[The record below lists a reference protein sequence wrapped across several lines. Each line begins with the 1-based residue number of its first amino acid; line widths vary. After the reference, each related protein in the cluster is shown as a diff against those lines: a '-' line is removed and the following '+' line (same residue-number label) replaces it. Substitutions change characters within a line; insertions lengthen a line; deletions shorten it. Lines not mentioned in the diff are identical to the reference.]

1 MKTVGIVGLGL
12 IGGSFARAYKASGED
27 FTVYAAEKDAPTLQF
42 AELMGAVDGELNDET
57 LQKCGCVLVC
67 LHTADACRWLEE
79 NASRIPQ
86 SALVMDCCGVKG
98 RICQKGADLARR
110 WGFEYAGG
118 HPMAGTH
125 RWGFRN
131 SSSLMFKGASFVIV
145 PGVFDDIEL
154 LERIK
159 SFVAPAGFTAFP
171 VTDAETHDRLI
182 AFTSQLA
189 HVVSNAYIKS
199 PTALE
204 HKGFSAGSYRD
215 LTRVAW
221 LNPTLW
227 TDLFLENRANLLAE
241 IDGLMAELSRYRS
254 AIAAGDE
261 KELWKLLEEGRLK
274 KEEVDG

>member
-1 MKTVGIVGLGL
+1 MKTMGIVGLGL
-12 IGGSFARAYKASGED
+12 IGGSFARAYKTAGSD
-27 FTVYAAEKDAPTLQF
+27 FTVYAAEKDAATLQF
-42 AELMGAVDGELNDET
+42 AELMGAVDGELNAET
-57 LQKCGCVLVC
+57 LKKCDCILIC
-67 LHTADACRWLEE
+67 LHTTAACLWLDE
-79 NASRIPQ
+79 NAPQIPK

-98 RICQKGADLARR
+98 RICKKGFELAERY
-110 WGFEYAGG
+110 GFEYAGG

-125 RWGFRN
+125 RWGFKN
-131 SSSLMFKGASFVIV
+131 SSSRMFKGASFVIV
-145 PGVFDDIEL
+145 PRVFDDIEL

-159 SFVAPAGFTAFP
+159 NFIAPAGFAAFP
-171 VTDAETHDRLI
+171 VTDARRHDRLI

-227 TDLFLENRANLLAE
+227 TDLFLENRTNLLAE
-241 IDGLMAELSRYRS
+241 IDGLMAELSQYRD
-254 AIAAGDE
+254 AIDAGDE
-261 KELWKLLEEGRLK
+261 KKLWSLLDEGRLR
-274 KEEVDG
+274 KEQVDG